1 MGLCG
6 YCLCTFIFQV
16 SYNMPVSRRFES
28 EAHTKIPLSQIS
40 LLSKAA
46 SKTLPQTLVSPQDHQ
61 SLRAGGPPRLGMG
74 EACPGW
80 TWEGRVPS
88 SELLY
93 LLAPDQVF
101 CSASHMLAQKHPA
114 AFPGGVMLGP
124 FSLSLC
130 LSLSL
135 SAASIQVIASSPH
148 HLPLPFR
155 WPRQAVSSLL
165 YGRNSESHPLGAL
178 ILQSKAVW

>member
-6 YCLCTFIFQV
+6 YCLCTFSFQV

-101 CSASHMLAQKHPA
+101 CSASHTLAQKHPA

-135 SAASIQVIASSPH
+135 S
-148 HLPLPFR
+148 LPL
-155 WPRQAVSSLL
+155 SSIHP
-165 YGRNSESHPLGAL
+165 GNSLITPSPSSSVQVAPPGSLQPPLWKEL
-178 ILQSKAVW
+178 